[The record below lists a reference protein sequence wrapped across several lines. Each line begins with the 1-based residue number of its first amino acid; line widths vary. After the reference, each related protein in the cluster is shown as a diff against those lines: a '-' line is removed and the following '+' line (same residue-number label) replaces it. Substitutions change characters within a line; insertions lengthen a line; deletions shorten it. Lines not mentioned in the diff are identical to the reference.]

1 LPKEQIR
8 GIRPKDLGIGGLFE
22 SVRDVIIVAD
32 ASTGQITLWNSAATK
47 VFGYSPSEA
56 LGLRVEALIPERLKA
71 QHRAGIT
78 RYRTTG
84 HGYYIDSDEPL
95 DLPALRKTGEEIRIE
110 MTLSP
115 ISPVHD
121 DSKDGPFVLAVIR
134 DVTERKRAQEE
145 LRRLNEDL
153 ENRIA
158 ERTKRLEALLAERKQ
173 SEERLRHS
181 EERFRSL
188 VQNASDIISIL
199 EADGTIRY
207 VSPALERV
215 TGYHPEERVGTS
227 IFSAVHP
234 NDLERASSI
243 FTKILKTPG
252 VHQPLEF
259 RVSHKYGSWC
269 YLEHVVNNL
278 LHEPAI
284 KGIVINSRNITE
296 RKRAEEALRESE
308 AKYRTLIEQI
318 PAITYVEAIDEG
330 EPEHNILYVSPQIED
345 LLGYS
350 AEEWRTVPE
359 LWAGLLHP
367 DDRDRVL
374 AEDARTEETGKAFSA
389 EYRCF
394 TKDGRIVWLYD
405 EAVLVPDDSGRPLY
419 WQGVKYDITERKK
432 AEEELR
438 EANRRLKELAVLKAD
453 FTAMVAHELDAPL
466 AVIRGYAE
474 MLATGKLDP
483 AEQSRAL
490 TKIQAEIEV
499 LNTHVA
505 DVRAAAAV
513 EREDFTI
520 EPQRVP
526 VRALLESAAH
536 FGATLPGNHPL
547 VIENV
552 ADERVWADA
561 TRLRQVLR
569 NLLSNAA
576 KYSPDGTPI
585 ELRAKP
591 GDTPGRIRIEVAD
604 YGYGIHSDDVGR
616 VFEKFGRGRD
626 RCGRQVA
633 GVGLGLYLS
642 RRIMQA
648 HGSDLT
654 LNSVSGD
661 GSVFGFE
668 LEVVQ

>member
-1 LPKEQIR
+1 VTVIGELVESTAASVSRKEEQIKMPKAQ
-8 GIRPKDLGIGGLFE
+8 IRSIGLKDLGIGRLFE
-22 SVRDVIIVAD
+22 SVRDAIIVAE
-32 ASTGQITLWNSAATK
+32 ARTGRIILWNSAATK

-56 LGLRVEALIPERLKA
+56 LGLRVEALVPERLKA

-78 RYRTTG
+78 RYHATG
-84 HGYYIDSDEPL
+84 YGYYIDSDEPL
-95 DLPALRKTGEEIRIE
+95 DLPALRKTGEEICIE

-121 DSKDGPFVLAVIR
+121 DSEDGAFVLAVIR
-134 DVTERKRAQEE
+134 DVTERKQAQEE

-158 ERTKRLEALLAERKQ
+158 ERTKRLEALLAEHKQ
-173 SEERLRHS
+173 SEEILRRS

-188 VQNASDIISIL
+188 VQNASDIITII

-234 NDLERASSI
+234 DDLERASSI
-243 FTKILKTPG
+243 FTEILKTPG

-259 RVSHKYGSWC
+259 RVSHKNGSWC

-278 LHEPAI
+278 LYEPAV
-284 KGIVINSRNITE
+284 KGIVVNSRN
-296 RKRAEEALRESE
+296 
-308 AKYRTLIEQI
+308 
-318 PAITYVEAIDEG
+318 
-330 EPEHNILYVSPQIED
+330 
-345 LLGYS
+345 
-350 AEEWRTVPE
+350 
-359 LWAGLLHP
+359 
-367 DDRDRVL
+367 
-374 AEDARTEETGKAFSA
+374 
-389 EYRCF
+389 
-394 TKDGRIVWLYD
+394 
-405 EAVLVPDDSGRPLY
+405 
-419 WQGVKYDITERKK
+419 ITERKK

-438 EANRRLKELAVLKAD
+438 EANRRLKELGVLKAD
-453 FTAMVAHELDAPL
+453 FTAMVAHELDTPL
-466 AVIRGYAE
+466 AVIRGYVE
-474 MLATGKLDP
+474 MLATGELEP

-490 TKIQAEIEV
+490 TKIEAETEV
-499 LNTHVA
+499 LSTLVA

-526 VRALLESAAH
+526 VRALLEDAAR

-547 VIENV
+547 VIENA
-552 ADERVWADA
+552 ADERVWADPN
-561 TRLRQVLR
+561 RLRQVLR

-591 GDTPGRIRIEVAD
+591 GNTPGRIRIEVAD
-604 YGYGIHSDDVGR
+604 YGYGIHPDDVGR

-626 RCGRQVA
+626 RYSRKVA

-654 LNSVSGD
+654 LNSGFED
-661 GSVFGFE
+661 DSVFSFE
-668 LEVVQ
+668 LEAVQ